1 MAQRLL
7 KGGVNTRMKF
17 AIPRRILWSIAF
29 FAAIGAAFSVWLRG
43 TYAGTPDAR
52 TSYNAFY
59 VVFARD
65 EVAGLLLLAS
75 FCAGAAI
82 YFFRAQAAIA
92 EKPTPSFFS
101 NRFFFVGI
109 LTAVFAISALGTN
122 LVCHDYAL
130 SSDEFLADFQAQIF
144 LRGKIVAE
152 VPPRWQPAI
161 AALKPTYVDYLPA
174 RHAWKATYLPVYA
187 AMRALFQEFYL
198 QDLLNPVLAVATLL
212 ALYGTARNIWP
223 NEKQDALVAV
233 LLLAASAQ
241 FLVMA
246 MTSYA
251 MPAHLALNTIWLWLY
266 SRPDRRRFYLA
277 PVVGVLAIGLH
288 QPIVHAL
295 FVAPFLLRLL
305 VDRKWRPLLIYGV
318 LYSLGCV
325 GWYFWRAN
333 YLPPG
338 GQSFGSVI
346 RLFNPRMLVVQPMD
360 LLLVLGWSCLATP
373 LLVAL
378 GCGRIFRAKPI
389 VQDAALSCLITF
401 GFYYFFYLDQG
412 YGWGYRYFQGVLGCF
427 ILVAVAGWRSLG
439 EMIGRRAAW
448 NFLGAGMAASFLL
461 ALPLRCWQA
470 ESFIRPFARASEMIH
485 SSASPLV
492 GVNVLDAWYSADLVR
507 NDPFLE
513 DRPVV
518 AAVARERMTM
528 DEVETLQ
535 RAGPTRFITREEF
548 SKLGLSTLRG
558 KDYRHDPF
566 GLGRGK

>member
-1 MAQRLL
+1 
-7 KGGVNTRMKF
+7 MKF
-17 AIPRRILWSIAF
+17 LIPRRILWSIALF
-29 FAAIGAAFSVWLRG
+29 SAIGVAFSVWLRG

-65 EVAGLLLLAS
+65 EVAGLLLLAL
-75 FCAGAAI
+75 FCVGAAI
-82 YFFRAQAAIA
+82 CFFRTRVTGEA
-92 EKPTPSFFS
+92 KSPPNFS
-101 NRFFFVGI
+101 SHRFVLIGV
-109 LTAVFAISALGTN
+109 LTAVFAITALGVN

-144 LRGKIVAE
+144 LRGEITAP
-152 VPPRWQPAI
+152 VPARWQPAV

-198 QDLLNPVLAVATLL
+198 QDLLNPALAVATLL
-212 ALYGTARNIWP
+212 ALYGTVRNIWP
-223 NEKQDALVAV
+223 NEKQNALVAV
-233 LLLAASAQ
+233 FLLGASAQ

-246 MTSYA
+246 MTSYS

-277 PVVGVLAIGLH
+277 PVIGVLAIGLH
-288 QPIVHAL
+288 EPVVHAL
-295 FVAPFLLRLL
+295 FVAPFLFRL
-305 VDRKWRPLLIYGV
+305 VRNWKWRPLLVYGA

-325 GWYFWRAN
+325 GWYCWRAH

-338 GQSFGSVI
+338 GQSFGSVL
-346 RLFNPRMLVVQPMD
+346 RWFNPRMLIVQPMD
-360 LLLVLGWSCLATP
+360 LWLVLGWSCLATP

-378 GCGRIFRAKPI
+378 GCGRILGAKPI
-389 VQDAALSCLITF
+389 VQDAALSCLLTF

-412 YGWGYRYFQGVLGCF
+412 YGWGYRYFHGALSCF

-439 EMIGRRAAW
+439 EMTSRRTAW
-448 NFLGAGMAASFLL
+448 NFLAAGVAVSLL
-461 ALPLRCWQA
+461 VALPLRCWQT
-470 ESFIRPFARASEMIH
+470 ESFIRPFARASAMIH
-485 SSASPLV
+485 SSATPIV

-513 DRPVV
+513 DRPIV

-528 DEVETLQ
+528 PEIETLQ
-535 RAGPTRFITREEF
+535 RAGPTRFITRSEF
-548 SKLGLSTLRG
+548 QKLGLSTLHG

-566 GLGRGK
+566 GLGRGE